1 LGENSF
7 AGKEEKYLKAIKVLI
22 VEDDPMVAEITKE
35 FIKDDPDFKVIGTA
49 DDGMEAVRF
58 VREQTPDLVL
68 LDNFLPC
75 FDGATVIEKIRVFNK
90 TVDFIMITAAKEV
103 PIVQE
108 CFRLGIRD
116 YLIKPYLKQRLLQAL
131 QKYKEFY
138 LTLNQAEVCQKDL
151 DRIIA
156 AQKAPNNL
164 PKGFSQL
171 TEDKLIDF
179 LRQAPQGL
187 TAEEIAAQIGITTVS
202 TRRYLKALEK
212 RNLVRYDLIYGK
224 QGRPTYLY
232 FFNH

>member
-1 LGENSF
+1 
-7 AGKEEKYLKAIKVLI
+7 LKAIKVLI
-22 VEDDPMVAEITKE
+22 VEDDPMVVEITKE
-35 FIKDDPDFKVIGTA
+35 FMKDDPDFQVIGTVG
-49 DDGMEAVRF
+49 DGTEAVRF
-58 VREQTPDLVL
+58 VREQAPDLVL

-138 LTLNQAEVCQKDL
+138 LTLNQEEVCQKDL
-151 DRIIA
+151 DRIIT
-156 AQKAPNNL
+156 APKDPNDL

-171 TEDKLIDF
+171 TEDKLINF

-187 TAEEIAAQIGITTVS
+187 TAEEIALQIGITTVS

-212 RNLVRYDLIYGK
+212 RNLVHYDLIYGK
-224 QGRPTYLY
+224 QGRPTYLF
-232 FFNH
+232 FFNR